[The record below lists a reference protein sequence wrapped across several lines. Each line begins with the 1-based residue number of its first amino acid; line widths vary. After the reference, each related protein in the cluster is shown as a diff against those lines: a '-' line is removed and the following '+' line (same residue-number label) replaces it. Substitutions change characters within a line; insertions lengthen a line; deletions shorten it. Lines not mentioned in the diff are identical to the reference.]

1 MRIVSPS
8 VGTLIALLVCVG
20 GAVAAVLLI
29 RKRWRF
35 TDTPTSDA
43 AHVFPGLG
51 EVHGV
56 VEAIGTPARAASDQ
70 QPCVWWHYE
79 VERQV
84 KRDKSTDWVTE
95 EEGVTAVPFHVR
107 DVSGVVRVVFD
118 DRVSVSKASE
128 HDIEHLSLDF
138 LRPHAQL
145 MKKTYDGGG
154 GGFLGLFGSDESN
167 ERISDFHGTWRAKER
182 RLLVGDHVFITAHA
196 RLVASG
202 AAVELAPTDQRGKR
216 CTFEVTVGDES
227 AAKSSHANAWLIALA
242 AVASLA
248 GGVVFGVQ
256 VGGTAGAIATVVVLL
271 LAALVVFVV
280 GAYNRVHRARNRG
293 EFAWS
298 LIDVACDQRADTIPA
313 LQAVLGAAMSHEQ
326 QVLAAVAS
334 VRDLGRRPTAA
345 ATAAVSDSDDAS
357 HQVVA
362 RLEAH
367 PNLTTQQNTAQ
378 LIEQLRLL
386 NDRVAFG
393 RRFYNDSVNR
403 LADRLTQFPDS
414 LIAKAARVQPLP
426 LLDKE
431 ALR

>member
-1 MRIVSPS
+1 M
-8 VGTLIALLVCVG
+8 
-20 GAVAAVLLI
+20 AAVLLI

-43 AHVFPGLG
+43 GHVFPGLG

-70 QPCVWWHYE
+70 QPCVWWHYK
-79 VERQV
+79 VEREV

-95 EEGVTAVPFHVR
+95 EEGVTALPFHVR
-107 DVSGVVRVVFD
+107 DASGVVRVVFD
-118 DRVSVSKASE
+118 DRVSVSKAGE
-128 HDIEHLSLDF
+128 QDIEHLSLDF
-138 LRPHAQL
+138 LRPHALL
-145 MKKTYDGGG
+145 MRKTYDTGG
-154 GGFLGLFGSDESN
+154 GGFLGVFGSNESN

-202 AAVELAPTDQRGKR
+202 AAVELAPTDAAGKR
-216 CTFEVTVGDES
+216 CTFEVTVGDEA
-227 AAKSSHANAWLIALA
+227 AAKSSHANPWVIALA
-242 AVASLA
+242 ATASLV
-248 GGVVFGVQ
+248 GGVIFGSQ
-256 VGGTAGAIATVVVLL
+256 VGGGAGA
-271 LAALVVFVV
+271 LAMAGGLAVAAAVVFLV

-298 LIDVACDQRADTIPA
+298 LIDVACDQRAETIPA
-313 LQAVLGAAMSHEQ
+313 LQAVVGAAMGHEQ

-334 VRDLGRRPTAA
+334 VRGLGRRPTS
-345 ATAAVSDSDDAS
+345 TAAEAVRDSDDAS

-362 RLEAH
+362 RLEAI
-367 PNLTTQQNTAQ
+367 PNLRTQQNTAQ

-431 ALR
+431 ALT

>member
-1 MRIVSPS
+1 M
-8 VGTLIALLVCVG
+8 GTLIALVVCVG

-43 AHVFPGLG
+43 AHVFPGVG
-51 EVHGV
+51 EVHGM

-70 QPCVWWHYE
+70 QPCVWWHYK

-95 EEGVTAVPFHVR
+95 EEGVTALPFHVR
-107 DVSGVVRVVFD
+107 DASGVARVVFD
-118 DRVSVSKASE
+118 DRVSVSKAGE
-128 HDIEHLSLDF
+128 HDIEQLSLDF
-138 LRPHAQL
+138 LRPHALL
-145 MKKTYDGGG
+145 MKATYDTGGG
-154 GGFLGLFGSDESN
+154 GILGLFGSNESN

-196 RLVASG
+196 RLVASC
-202 AAVELAPTDQRGKR
+202 AAVELAPTDADGKR
-216 CTFEVTVGDES
+216 CTFEVTVGDEA
-227 AAKSSHANAWLIALA
+227 AAKSSHANAWVIALA
-242 AVASLA
+242 AMASLV
-248 GGVVFGVQ
+248 GGVVFGAQ
-256 VGGTAGAIATVVVLL
+256 VGGTAGALTMAGGLVLAAVVVFL
-271 LAALVVFVV
+271 V

-313 LQAVLGAAMSHEQ
+313 LQTVVGAAMAHEQ
-326 QVLAAVAS
+326 QLLTAVAS
-334 VRDLGRRPTAA
+334 VRGLGRRPTA
-345 ATAAVSDSDDAS
+345 TAAEAVRDSDDAS

-367 PNLTTQQNTAQ
+367 PNLKTQQNAAQ

-414 LIAKAARVQPLP
+414 LIAKAAGVQPLP

-431 ALR
+431 ALT

>member
-1 MRIVSPS
+1 MPVVSPG
-8 VGTLIALLVCVG
+8 VGTLIALVVCVV

-43 AHVFPGLG
+43 AHVFPGIG

-56 VEAIGTPARAASDQ
+56 VEAIGAPPRAASDQ
-70 QPCVWWHYE
+70 EPCVWWHYK

-107 DVSGVVRVVFD
+107 DASGVVRVVFD
-118 DRVSVSKASE
+118 DRVSVSRAGE

-138 LRPHAQL
+138 LRPHALL
-145 MKKTYDGGG
+145 MKKTYDTGG
-154 GGFLGLFGSDESN
+154 GGFLGLFGSNESN
-167 ERISDFHGTWRAKER
+167 ERIADFHGTWRAKER

-196 RLVASG
+196 RLVDSG
-202 AAVELAPTDQRGKR
+202 AAVELAPTDADGTRR
-216 CTFEVTVGDES
+216 TFEVTVGDES
-227 AAKSSHANAWLIALA
+227 AAKSSHANAWVIALA
-242 AVASLA
+242 AVASVA
-248 GGVVFGVQ
+248 GGVIFGAQ
-256 VGGTAGAIATVVVLL
+256 VGGALAMAGGLVVAT
-271 LAALVVFVV
+271 LAVFVV

-313 LQAVLGAAMSHEQ
+313 LQAVVGAAMAHEQ
-326 QVLAAVAS
+326 HVLAAVAS
-334 VRDLGRRPTAA
+334 VRGLGRRPTAA
-345 ATAAVSDSDDAS
+345 AAEAVRDSDDAS
-357 HQVVA
+357 HQLVA
-362 RLEAH
+362 RLEAN

-414 LIAKAARVQPLP
+414 LIAAAARVQPLP

-431 ALR
+431 ALS